1 MRTEPRGDEP
11 VARRSILAAVTQGGS
26 DRPRLMVLKSL
37 GGAGPEAFCP
47 VLGRL
52 AELVVVHE
60 RSDLIVGVAAPR
72 MEEAVAPYGMRI
84 DAPTIADVVPRAMDY
99 AADRRIDGVLTLSE
113 PLLEAGARIAAEL
126 GLPHHPP
133 AAAQLMRDK
142 LLQRQALAHAGVP
155 SARFHKIA
163 GAGDLVTALEA
174 VGLPAVLKPLWGAAS
189 ELTFRIDTESELRD
203 RYEEGMGS
211 FRELGGMVEGH
222 EPAFILEELLI
233 GENWHD
239 DPRFGDYISVE
250 ALIADGEVIT
260 LCVTDRTPLEPP
272 FRETG
277 AILPSAL
284 PDERQDEC
292 VAVARAAVEAL
303 GATDGASHT
312 ELKLTSAG
320 PRVIEVNGRLGG
332 QMAHVFKPA
341 TGVDIIEQVGRVALG
356 MDPVRSYDFSRYAA
370 LLVAT
375 PPIDRG
381 QIVGVEGFDAVRT
394 LPGLLELDTPGGQE
408 FHFDPRLGMAGA
420 PAFATIVADT
430 IEDMLDRRRRF
441 VDALRYEFSTSAAN

>member
-1 MRTEPRGDEP
+1 
-11 VARRSILAAVTQGGS
+11 VTQAGS
-26 DRPRLMVLKSL
+26 DRPTLMVLKSL
-37 GGAGPEAFCP
+37 GGAGPESFCP
-47 VLGRL
+47 TLGQL

-60 RSDLIVGVAAPR
+60 RSDLIVGVEAPR
-72 MEEAVAPYGMRI
+72 MEEAVAPYGVRI
-84 DAPTIADVVPRAMDY
+84 DAPTIADVVPQAMDY
-99 AADRRIDGVLTLSE
+99 AAHHHVDGVLSLSE
-113 PLLEAGARIAAEL
+113 PLLEAGAAIAAEL

-133 AAAQLMRDK
+133 AAARLMRDK
-142 LLQRQALAHAGVP
+142 LLQREALASAGVP

-163 GAGDLVTALEA
+163 GAGDLATAVES

-189 ELTFRIDTESELRD
+189 ELTFRIDTERELREG
-203 RYEEGMGS
+203 YEEGMGS
-211 FRELGGMVEGH
+211 FRQLGGMVEGH
-222 EPAFILEELLI
+222 EPAFILEEMLI
-233 GENWHD
+233 GEDWHD
-239 DPRFGDYISVE
+239 DPRFGDYVSVE
-250 ALIADGEVIT
+250 ALIANGEVIT

-284 PDERQDEC
+284 PDERQAEC
-292 VAVARAAVEAL
+292 VEVARAAVEAM

-312 ELKLTSAG
+312 ELKLTSDG

-341 TGVDIIEQVGRVALG
+341 SGVDIIEQVGRIALG
-356 MDPVRSYDFSRYAA
+356 MDPIRSYDFSRYAA

-381 QIVGVEGFDAVRT
+381 EIVGVEGFDAVRA
-394 LPGLLELDTPGGQE
+394 LPGLLELDTPGGKE

-420 PAFATIVADT
+420 PAIATFVADT
-430 IEDMLDRRRRF
+430 IEAMLDRRQRF
-441 VDALRYEFSTSAAN
+441 VDALRYEFAPSPAD